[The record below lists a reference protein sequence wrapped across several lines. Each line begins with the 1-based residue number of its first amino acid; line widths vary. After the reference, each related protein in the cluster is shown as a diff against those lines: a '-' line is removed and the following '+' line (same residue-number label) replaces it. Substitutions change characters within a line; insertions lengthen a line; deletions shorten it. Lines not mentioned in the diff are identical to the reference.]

1 MLEQPQEVRLD
12 PQFLQTTPVEPADR
26 DSAEGR
32 EPTGTL
38 LVLDDLQWA
47 GVDALDLLAVLAR
60 GAGGRL
66 RIVGGYRDTDVMPSD
81 ALAVLVGDLAQA
93 GLVQQLSLGPLS
105 GREATALLD
114 DLLVGSVG
122 TDDAVA
128 EHVLQR
134 AGELLFSD

>member
-47 GVDALDLLAVLAR
+47 GVDALDLLAVLAS